1 MARVGEIDFGDLE
14 GDLEQ
19 VVKEATITLHSKLK
33 LYEAAS
39 RGGIG
44 TPVETG
50 VLIGNWQMN
59 MDSPGQGRVFNNL
72 VYAEPVITG
81 ENVPPSWKKAKG
93 SDFRTR
99 QGTKQNYHESILE
112 EVMREDVPK
121 IISSVSRRRS

>member
-44 TPVETG
+44 TPVDTG
-50 VLIGNWQMN
+50 VLIGAWQMK
-59 MDSPGQGRVFNNL
+59 MDNPGQGRVFNNL
-72 VYAEPVITG
+72 EYAAPVIAG
-81 ENVPPSWKKAKG
+81 ENLPPSWNG
-93 SDFRTR
+93 QYRTK

-112 EVMREDVPK
+112 EVMQQDLPK
-121 IISSVSRRRS
+121 IISSVSRRRR

>member
-1 MARVGEIDFGDLE
+1 MARVNEIDFGDLE

-44 TPVETG
+44 TPVDTG
-50 VLIGNWQMN
+50 VLIGNWQKT
-59 MDSPGQGRVFNNL
+59 MDSPKQGRVFNNL
-72 VYAEPVITG
+72 EYAAPVIAG
-81 ENVPPSWKKAKG
+81 EDLPPSWGGK
-93 SDFRTR
+93 FRTS

-112 EVMREDVPK
+112 EVMREDVPT
-121 IISSVSRRRS
+121 IIRDVSRRRR

>member
-19 VVKEATITLHSKLK
+19 IVKEATITLHSKLK

-44 TPVETG
+44 TPVDSA
-50 VLIGNWQMN
+50 VLIGRWEMT
-59 MDSPGQGRVFNNL
+59 MDSSSQGRVFNSL
-72 VYAEPVITG
+72 DYAEPVITG
-81 ENVPPSWKKAKG
+81 ENLPPSWGGKY
-93 SDFRTR
+93 RTK
-99 QGTKQNYHESILE
+99 QGTKVNYHESILE
-112 EVMREDVPK
+112 EVMEQDLPK

>member
-44 TPVETG
+44 TPVDTG
-50 VLIGNWQMN
+50 VLIGAWQMK
-59 MDSPGQGRVFNNL
+59 MDNPGQGRVFNNL
-72 VYAEPVITG
+72 EYAAPVIAG
-81 ENVPPSWKKAKG
+81 ENLPPSWNG
-93 SDFRTR
+93 QYRTK

-112 EVMREDVPK
+112 EVMEQDLPK
-121 IISSVSRRRS
+121 IISSVSRRRR

>member
-44 TPVETG
+44 TPVDTG
-50 VLIGNWQMN
+50 VLIGNWQMT
-59 MDSPGQGRVFNNL
+59 MDNPGQGRVFNNL
-72 VYAEPVITG
+72 EYAAPVIAG
-81 ENVPPSWKKAKG
+81 ENLPPSWNG
-93 SDFRTR
+93 QYRTK

-112 EVMREDVPK
+112 EVMEQDLPK

>member
-39 RGGIG
+39 NGGIG
-44 TPVETG
+44 TPVDTE
-50 VLIGNWQMN
+50 VLIGRWEMT
-59 MDSPGQGRVFNNL
+59 MDNPKQGRVFNSL
-72 VYAEPVITG
+72 DYAEPVITG
-81 ENVPPSWKKAKG
+81 ENLPPSWGGKY
-93 SDFRTR
+93 RTK
-99 QGTKQNYHESILE
+99 QGTKINYHESILE
-112 EVMREDVPK
+112 EVMEQDLPK

>member
-1 MARVGEIDFGDLE
+1 MARVGKIDFGLDGFAE
-14 GDLEQ
+14 E

-44 TPVETG
+44 TPVDTG
-50 VLIGNWQMN
+50 VLIGRWQMK
-59 MDSPGQGRVFNNL
+59 MDSPEQGRVFNSSE
-72 VYAEPVITG
+72 YAAPVIAG
-81 ENVPPSWKKAKG
+81 ENVPPSWKKAEG

-121 IISSVSRRRS
+121 IINDVRRRRR

>member
-1 MARVGEIDFGDLE
+1 MAHVGKIDFGDLE

-19 VVKEATITLHSKLK
+19 VVKETTLALHGKLK

-44 TPVETG
+44 TPVDTG
-50 VLIGNWQMN
+50 VLIGNWQMA
-59 MDSPGQGRVFNNL
+59 MDNPRQGRVFNNT

-112 EVMREDVPK
+112 EVMQQDVPK
-121 IISSVSRRRS
+121 IIRDVRRRRS

>member
-44 TPVETG
+44 TPVDTG
-50 VLIGNWQMN
+50 VLIGAWQMK
-59 MDSPGQGRVFNNL
+59 MDNPGQGRVFNNL
-72 VYAEPVITG
+72 EYAAPVIAG
-81 ENVPPSWKKAKG
+81 ENLPPSWNG
-93 SDFRTR
+93 QYRTK

-112 EVMREDVPK
+112 EVMEQDLPK